1 MSYLRIM
8 VLIPIDKETLL
19 EEALKLVEMSCMHFL
34 KVRGYGCNP
43 NFYARDWSIEIA
55 KFELIIKENQLG
67 IVKKAIK
74 SVCQTGAE
82 DDGMIAVSTLS
93 EMKSIK
99 DLSKLIGDSKNILIG
114 HPRQPPEYFL
124 RQQEWS

>member
-1 MSYLRIM
+1 MSYLRVM

-19 EEALKLVEMSCMHFL
+19 EEALKQVEMSCMHFI

-55 KFELIIKENQLG
+55 KFELIIKEDHLDIIKN
-67 IVKKAIK
+67 AIK

-82 DDGMIAVSTLS
+82 DDGMITVSNLS
-93 EMKSIK
+93 EMKPIK
-99 DLSKLIGDSKNILIG
+99 DL
-114 HPRQPPEYFL
+114 
-124 RQQEWS
+124 

>member
-1 MSYLRIM
+1 MSYLRVM
-8 VLIPIDKETLL
+8 VLIPIDKETVL
-19 EEALKLVEMSCMHFL
+19 EEALKKVEMSCMHFL

-55 KFELIIKENQLG
+55 KFELIIKEDHLN
-67 IVKKAIK
+67 IVKEAIK

-82 DDGMIAVSTLS
+82 DDGMIAITDLA

-99 DLSKLIGDSKNILIG
+99 DL
-114 HPRQPPEYFL
+114 
-124 RQQEWS
+124 